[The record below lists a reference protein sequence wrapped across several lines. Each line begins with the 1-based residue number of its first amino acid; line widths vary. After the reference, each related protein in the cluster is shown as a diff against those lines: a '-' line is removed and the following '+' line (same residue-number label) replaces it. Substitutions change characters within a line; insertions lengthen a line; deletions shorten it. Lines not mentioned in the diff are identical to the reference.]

1 MTKSQ
6 PAKLPAIK
14 GLSVSGINQLGN
26 LGIGGTQAAGIGA
39 APAQSGAAGESGGG
53 SFKDVLMKNLN
64 EVNQLQED
72 ADSKLQNYLTGKTQ
86 NMGEV
91 ISASQKA
98 SMAFSML
105 TQIRNK
111 LQDAYD
117 EVKNLRV

>member
-1 MTKSQ
+1 MGQISSMIGK
-6 PAKLPAIK
+6 
-14 GLSVSGINQLGN
+14 
-26 LGIGGTQAAGIGA
+26 IGGSTGAGSLSQGA
-39 APAQSGAAGESGGG
+39 GAAGDNQGNV

-72 ADSKLQNYLTGKTQ
+72 ADKSLENFVTGKSQ

-117 EVKNLRV
+117 EVKNLRI

>member
-1 MTKSQ
+1 MDSLNGLNNMQVGGQ
-6 PAKLPAIK
+6 P
-14 GLSVSGINQLGN
+14 GCVGGLGN
-26 LGIGGTQAAGIGA
+26 KSAATPGA
-39 APAQSGAAGESGGG
+39 DGQV

-64 EVNQLQED
+64 EVNQLQQD
-72 ADSKLQNYLTGKTQ
+72 ADKSLEDFVTGKTN

-117 EVKNLRV
+117 EVKNLRI

>member
-1 MTKSQ
+1 MDGMSQ
-6 PAKLPAIK
+6 I
-14 GLSVSGINQLGN
+14 SSMISN
-26 LGIGGTQAAGIGA
+26 IGGHTGAGSLTQ
-39 APAQSGAAGESGGG
+39 GGQAEG
-53 SFKDVLMKNLN
+53 GNVSFKDVLMKNLN

-72 ADSKLQNYLTGKTQ
+72 ADKSLENFVTGKSQ

-98 SMAFSML
+98 SLAFSML

-117 EVKNLRV
+117 EVKNLRI

>member
-1 MTKSQ
+1 VD
-6 PAKLPAIK
+6 
-14 GLSVSGINQLGN
+14 GLNSLGN
-26 LGIGGTQAAGIGA
+26 LQVGASQAGVTQGPAGA
-39 APAQSGAAGESGGG
+39 VGGG
-53 SFKDVLMKNLN
+53 EPGGQVSFKDVLMKNLN
-64 EVNQLQED
+64 EVNQLQQD
-72 ADSKLQNYLTGKTQ
+72 ADKSLENFVSGKTQ

-117 EVKNLRV
+117 EVKNLRI

>member
-1 MTKSQ
+1 M
-6 PAKLPAIK
+6 
-14 GLSVSGINQLGN
+14 NQIGN
-26 LGIGGTQAAGIGA
+26 LGVGGQGGIGLPAAGC
-39 APAQSGAAGESGGG
+39 QTDAAGGEGQV

-64 EVNQLQED
+64 EVNELQQSADQSLED
-72 ADSKLQNYLTGKTQ
+72 FVTGKTQ

-117 EVKNLRV
+117 EVKNLRI

>member
-1 MTKSQ
+1 MQ
-6 PAKLPAIK
+6 
-14 GLSVSGINQLGN
+14 V
-26 LGIGGTQAAGIGA
+26 GTAATSASPQGQDASATTADG
-39 APAQSGAAGESGGG
+39 S

-64 EVNQLQED
+64 EVNAMQQD
-72 ADSKLQNYLTGKTQ
+72 ADKTLDDYVTGKTQ

-98 SMAFSML
+98 TMAFSML

>member
-1 MTKSQ
+1 MDS
-6 PAKLPAIK
+6 L
-14 GLSVSGINQLGN
+14 NQLQN
-26 LGIGGTQAAGIGA
+26 LQVGQAAGNA
-39 APAQSGAAGESGGG
+39 ALTPNTSTTPSDGQT

-64 EVNQLQED
+64 EVNQMQQD
-72 ADSKLQNYLTGKTQ
+72 ADTTLENYVTGRTQ
-86 NMGEV
+86 NVGEV
-91 ISASQKA
+91 ITATQKA

>member
-1 MTKSQ
+1 MD
-6 PAKLPAIK
+6 
-14 GLSVSGINQLGN
+14 GLSQLRN
-26 LGIGGTQAAGIGA
+26 LQIGQA
-39 APAQSGAAGESGGG
+39 GAAGATQGAQSATPADGS
-53 SFKDVLMKNLN
+53 SFKDLLMKNLS
-64 EVNQLQED
+64 EVNDMQQD
-72 ADSKLQNYLTGKTQ
+72 ADKTLDDYVTGKTQ
-86 NMGEV
+86 NMGDV

>member
-1 MTKSQ
+1 MDAINQIRNLQIGQTTGSGSQ
-6 PAKLPAIK
+6 PAETTTAD
-14 GLSVSGINQLGN
+14 GS
-26 LGIGGTQAAGIGA
+26 
-39 APAQSGAAGESGGG
+39 
-53 SFKDVLMKNLN
+53 SFKDVLMKNLG
-64 EVNQLQED
+64 EVNAMQQD
-72 ADSKLQNYLTGKTQ
+72 ADKTLEDFVTGKTQ

-117 EVKNLRV
+117 EVKNLRI

>member
-1 MTKSQ
+1 VD
-6 PAKLPAIK
+6 A
-14 GLSVSGINQLGN
+14 INQLNN
-26 LGIGGTQAAGIGA
+26 LAVGGQAAIAKTA
-39 APAQSGAAGESGGG
+39 APAIPGAGAGEGQT

-72 ADSKLQNYLTGKTQ
+72 ADQKLQDFVSGKSQ
-86 NMGEV
+86 NLGEV

-98 SMAFSML
+98 GLAFNML

-117 EVKNLRV
+117 EVKNLRI

>member
-1 MTKSQ
+1 MDGLNGLNGLRVGGSQ
-6 PAKLPAIK
+6 LPQ
-14 GLSVSGINQLGN
+14 N
-26 LGIGGTQAAGIGA
+26 A
-39 APAQSGAAGESGGG
+39 APATGGSGGAEG
-53 SFKDVLMKNLN
+53 QTSFKDVLMKNLN
-64 EVNQLQED
+64 EVNQLQQD
-72 ADSKLQNYLTGKTQ
+72 ADKSLEDFVTGKTQ

-98 SMAFSML
+98 SLAFSML

>member
-1 MTKSQ
+1 MELNGLNSLRVGGSAFPGTTQ
-6 PAKLPAIK
+6 ETPA
-14 GLSVSGINQLGN
+14 
-26 LGIGGTQAAGIGA
+26 AA
-39 APAQSGAAGESGGG
+39 EGG

-64 EVNQLQED
+64 EVNKLQQD
-72 ADSKLQNYLTGKTQ
+72 ADKSLEDFVTGKTD

-98 SMAFSML
+98 SLAFSML

>member
-1 MTKSQ
+1 MD
-6 PAKLPAIK
+6 AL
-14 GLSVSGINQLGN
+14 NQLGN
-26 LGIGGTQAAGIGA
+26 LSVGGSQAATSLTSATGSDA
-39 APAQSGAAGESGGG
+39 AAEGGV

-64 EVNQLQED
+64 EVNQLQQD
-72 ADSKLQNYLTGKTQ
+72 ADKSLENFVTGKSQ

-98 SMAFSML
+98 SLAFSML

>member
-1 MTKSQ
+1 MDPLSQ
-6 PAKLPAIK
+6 LRS
-14 GLSVSGINQLGN
+14 LQT
-26 LGIGGTQAAGIGA
+26 TQAAAGA
-39 APAQSGAAGESGGG
+39 ASSTAPSDAAAGGVD
-53 SFKDVLMKNLN
+53 FKEVLMKNLG
-64 EVNQLQED
+64 EVNQLQQD
-72 ADSKLQNYLTGKTQ
+72 ADKQIEDYVSGKTQ

>member
-1 MTKSQ
+1 
-6 PAKLPAIK
+6 
-14 GLSVSGINQLGN
+14 VSGINQVG
-26 LGIGGTQAAGIGA
+26 GAGVGGAGGVQGGAIGGAQVGGA
-39 APAQSGAAGESGGG
+39 DSGV
-53 SFKDVLMKNLN
+53 SFKDLLVKNLN
-64 EVNQLQED
+64 EVNQMQED
-72 ADSKLQNYLTGKTQ
+72 ADSKLQNFLTGKTQ

>member
-1 MTKSQ
+1 MD
-6 PAKLPAIK
+6 AL
-14 GLSVSGINQLGN
+14 NQLNTITTGA
-26 LGIGGTQAAGIGA
+26 GQIGKIGTGTAGTSA
-39 APAQSGAAGESGGG
+39 TPGEGQG
-53 SFKDVLMKNLN
+53 SFKDVLMKNLS

-72 ADSKLQNYLTGKTQ
+72 ADQKLQDFVTGKTQ

-98 SMAFSML
+98 SLAFSML

-117 EVKNLRV
+117 EVKNLRI

>member
-1 MTKSQ
+1 MDGMSQ
-6 PAKLPAIK
+6 
-14 GLSVSGINQLGN
+14 INGMI
-26 LGIGGTQAAGIGA
+26 GKIGGHTGAGSLSH
-39 APAQSGAAGESGGG
+39 SGQTGQGSV

-64 EVNQLQED
+64 EVNQLQDD
-72 ADSKLQNYLTGKTQ
+72 ADKTLEDFVTGKSQ

-98 SMAFSML
+98 SLAFSML

-117 EVKNLRV
+117 EVKNLRI

>member
-1 MTKSQ
+1 VDALNQ
-6 PAKLPAIK
+6 IN
-14 GLSVSGINQLGN
+14 GLRVGGQVGTTT
-26 LGIGGTQAAGIGA
+26 IGKPVEEAG
-39 APAQSGAAGESGGG
+39 AGGVGQV

-72 ADSKLQNYLTGKTQ
+72 ADKVLQDYVTGKSQ

-98 SMAFSML
+98 SLAFSML
-105 TQIRNK
+105 TQIRNQ

-117 EVKNLRV
+117 EVKNLRI

>member
-1 MTKSQ
+1 MD
-6 PAKLPAIK
+6 
-14 GLSVSGINQLGN
+14 GLNQISN
-26 LGIGGTQAAGIGA
+26 LQVGQAATQACG
-39 APAQSGAAGESGGG
+39 PVKSAAGEAGGA
-53 SFKDVLMKNLN
+53 SFKDVLMQNLN
-64 EVNQLQED
+64 EVNKLQQD
-72 ADSKLQNYLTGKTQ
+72 ADKQVEDFVTGRTN

>member
-1 MTKSQ
+1 VD
-6 PAKLPAIK
+6 
-14 GLSVSGINQLGN
+14 GLSGLNN
-26 LGIGGTQAAGIGA
+26 LRVGGGQICAPQTNTAGA
-39 APAQSGAAGESGGG
+39 APADGQV
-53 SFKDVLMKNLN
+53 SFKDVLMKNLS
-64 EVNQLQED
+64 EVNKLQQD
-72 ADSKLQNYLTGKTQ
+72 ADKSLEDFVTGKTN

-98 SMAFSML
+98 SLAFSML

>member
-1 MTKSQ
+1 MDGLNNLSNLNVGG
-6 PAKLPAIK
+6 KLGT
-14 GLSVSGINQLGN
+14 GLPQ
-26 LGIGGTQAAGIGA
+26 IGA
-39 APAQSGAAGESGGG
+39 ASDTAAAGGV

-64 EVNQLQED
+64 EVNQMQED
-72 ADSKLQNYLTGKTQ
+72 ADKSLENFVTGKTK

-98 SMAFSML
+98 GMAFSML

>member
-1 MTKSQ
+1 VD
-6 PAKLPAIK
+6 AL
-14 GLSVSGINQLGN
+14 NQLNN
-26 LGIGGTQAAGIGA
+26 LRVGGQTQIGTPALGKPPGEEAGG
-39 APAQSGAAGESGGG
+39 QV

-72 ADSKLQNYLTGKTQ
+72 ADKALQDYVTGKSQ

-117 EVKNLRV
+117 EVKNLRI

>member
-1 MTKSQ
+1 MDGMNQ
-6 PAKLPAIK
+6 INNLVVGGGQLAKA
-14 GLSVSGINQLGN
+14 
-26 LGIGGTQAAGIGA
+26 GGQVAAGSQTG
-39 APAQSGAAGESGGG
+39 SGEGQV
-53 SFKDVLMKNLN
+53 SFKDVLLKNLN

-72 ADSKLQNYLTGKTQ
+72 ADQKLQDFVTGKTQ

-98 SMAFSML
+98 SLAFSML

-117 EVKNLRV
+117 EVKNLRI

>member
-1 MTKSQ
+1 VDALNGLNNLRVGGNQ
-6 PAKLPAIK
+6 IAGNQNPAANTDP
-14 GLSVSGINQLGN
+14 
-26 LGIGGTQAAGIGA
+26 AAGNV
-39 APAQSGAAGESGGG
+39 

-64 EVNQLQED
+64 EVNKLQQD
-72 ADSKLQNYLTGKTQ
+72 ADKSLEDFVTGKTQ
-86 NMGEV
+86 NMSEV

-117 EVKNLRV
+117 EVKNLRI

>member
-1 MTKSQ
+1 VD
-6 PAKLPAIK
+6 AI
-14 GLSVSGINQLGN
+14 GQSSN
-26 LGIGGTQAAGIGA
+26 LQIGGTQVAGAGSA
-39 APAQSGAAGESGGG
+39 LPGAAGESGT

-72 ADSKLQNYLTGKTQ
+72 ADTKLQNYMTGKTQ

>member
-1 MTKSQ
+1 MDGLNQ
-6 PAKLPAIK
+6 LNN
-14 GLSVSGINQLGN
+14 LSVGGQLGKI
-26 LGIGGTQAAGIGA
+26 GTPSGGT
-39 APAQSGAAGESGGG
+39 GAAGGAGEGQT

-64 EVNQLQED
+64 EVNQMQDD
-72 ADSKLQNYLTGKTQ
+72 ADKKLEDFVTGKTQ

-98 SMAFSML
+98 SLAFSML

-117 EVKNLRV
+117 EVKNLRI

>member
-1 MTKSQ
+1 
-6 PAKLPAIK
+6 
-14 GLSVSGINQLGN
+14 VSGIGQVGS
-26 LGIGGTQAAGIGA
+26 GVGGTQAAGSGVPQVGAGA
-39 APAQSGAAGESGGG
+39 AEGGG
-53 SFKDVLMKNLN
+53 GFKELLMKNLN

-72 ADSKLQNYLTGKTQ
+72 ADSKLQNFLTGKSQ
-86 NMGEV
+86 NMAEV
-91 ISASQKA
+91 LSASQKA